1 MKEDTRSFKNR
12 NIDMPLISAP
22 GGRFPWARLQSP
34 RHSEKNAPAVT
45 RRKDIGQKKLTN
57 VFPAGLSARAPV
69 APLSVQK
76 TFAVP
81 TGVAALRSNQPC
93 SLYKTDNWKQ
103 VS

>member
-1 MKEDTRSFKNR
+1 MKEDTRSFKIR

-34 RHSEKNAPAVT
+34 RHSKTYAPAVT

-57 VFPAGLSARAPV
+57 VFPAGLSARA
-69 APLSVQK
+69 A
-76 TFAVP
+76 P